1 MPTEGLNEYPDD
13 TEFTVTGATASNYS
27 YSDGNVTF
35 DLAITIPTMAS
46 GFPDG
51 MFGDLAVDDIVISSG
66 DAPSTIP
73 ATSATISGDGDTI
86 QANIGSGIFTL
97 EADGDWVLIST
108 EGLAIDD
115 PQPAFSP
122 SSGVAGTF
130 QIVSTISVQ
139 LGDNGRLVNSD
150 GSEDSSGATSGSAG
164 FAVRARGGT
173 VNLDT
178 GSNTWSSSVSMMTG
192 SDVNIRREWRLTG
205 GTAGSIFTFID
216 EDSGNTRSQMVP
228 AGDEITLFATQRPS
242 LVQGDGTVTDLGIS
256 AANADN
262 ADAIGGMVLNFVANG
277 NVPAVIPAN
286 NIYFEYE

>member
-1 MPTEGLNEYPDD
+1 
-13 TEFTVTGATASNYS
+13 
-27 YSDGNVTF
+27 
-35 DLAITIPTMAS
+35 
-46 GFPDG
+46 
-51 MFGDLAVDDIVISSG
+51 
-66 DAPSTIP
+66 
-73 ATSATISGDGDTI
+73 
-86 QANIGSGIFTL
+86 
-97 EADGDWVLIST
+97 
-108 EGLAIDD
+108 
-115 PQPAFSP
+115 
-122 SSGVAGTF
+122 
-130 QIVSTISVQ
+130 
-139 LGDNGRLVNSD
+139 
-150 GSEDSSGATSGSAG
+150 
-164 FAVRARGGT
+164 
-173 VNLDT
+173 
-178 GSNTWSSSVSMMTG
+178 MMTG